1 MNLMDGLSYI
11 MRLLLL
17 PNIAVGLFC
26 MASLVFRAWYN
37 RVR

>member
-1 MNLMDGLSYI
+1 MNLVDGLGYI

-26 MASLVFRAWYN
+26 MASLVFRALYR
-37 RVR
+37 RVK